1 MRITNRLNL
10 PEPFV
15 AAATSDHEYAE
26 GRYSV
31 TDLLGGTCEAIL
43 KRRHA
48 DEIEDDVA
56 DRVWAIFGSAVHHI
70 LQDAQEAPEQ
80 LKENWLCVPI
90 DITIDGNC
98 DHDGKPT
105 EPYKVTRRYEL
116 SGIFDLYDDATGTVT
131 DYKTASVW
139 KVQMGD
145 FDDWRKQALMYCWLL
160 QQIGFDAWTGRIVA
174 LLKDHSIRKSRTEKG
189 YPKHPVVTLEWRFS
203 NADIEQIE
211 DEIYRWF
218 VIVAAQSNLADDDL
232 TPCDEQQRWH
242 KPDKWAVMK
251 AGRKRALR
259 VYESA
264 AEAQSRA
271 YKENGNSWDGPYHVE
286 FREGEDTKCES
297 YCSVAEFC
305 PYVRRMREAAAAADA
320 PTLALA
326 T

>member
-10 PEPFV
+10 PDPFV

-56 DRVWAIFGSAVHHI
+56 DRVWAIFGSAVHRI
-70 LQDAQEAPEQ
+70 LQDAQEAPDQ
-80 LKENWLCVPI
+80 LKENWIAHQL
-90 DITIDGNC
+90 DG
-98 DHDGKPT
+98 DLRG
-105 EPYKVTRRYEL
+105 YWL

-145 FDDWRKQALMYCWLL
+145 YMDWRMQTLMYCWLL
-160 QQIGFDAWTGRIVA
+160 QQIGFDAWTGQIVA
-174 LLKDHSIRKSRTEKG
+174 MLKDHSIRKARTDKD
-189 YPKHPVVTLEWRFS
+189 YPQHPVFIISWNFTQ
-203 NADIEQIE
+203 ADLDGIGDFIR
-211 DEIYRWF
+211 RWF
-218 VIVAAQSNLADDDL
+218 TELSNLEALPDDML
-232 TPCDEQQRWH
+232 MPCTEAQRWH
-242 KPDKWAVMK
+242 KPDTFAVVK
-251 AGRKRALR
+251 DGNKRAAR
-259 VYESA
+259 VLEDLDAASA
-264 AEAQSRA
+264 LCDQLSE
-271 YKENGNSWDGPYHVE
+271 KTGKPHHVE
-286 FREGEDTKCES
+286 HRIGEDTKCDS
-297 YCSVAEFC
+297 YCSVSEFC

-320 PTLALA
+320 QALALA

>member
-1 MRITNRLNL
+1 MHITNRLNL

-56 DRVWAIFGSAVHHI
+56 DRVWAIFGSAVHRI
-70 LQDAQEAPEQ
+70 LQDAQEAPDQ
-80 LKENWLCVPI
+80 LKENWIAHQL
-90 DITIDGNC
+90 DGGLRN
-98 DHDGKPT
+98 
-105 EPYKVTRRYEL
+105 YWL

-145 FDDWRKQALMYCWLL
+145 FEEWRKQTLMYCWLL
-160 QQIGFDAWTGRIVA
+160 QQIGFDAWTGQIVA
-174 LLKDHSIRKSRTEKG
+174 LLKDHSIRKARTDKD
-189 YPKHPVVTLEWRFS
+189 YPQHPVFIISWRFTK
-203 NADIEQIE
+203 ADLEGIE
-211 DEIYRWF
+211 DYIYRWF
-218 VIVAAQSNLADDDL
+218 RQVSCMEDLPDDL
-232 TPCDEQQRWH
+232 LLTCSDSQRWH
-242 KPDKWAVMK
+242 KPDTFAVVK
-251 AGRKRALR
+251 DGNKRAAR
-259 VYESA
+259 VLEDLDAASA
-264 AEAQSRA
+264 LCDQLAE
-271 YKENGNSWDGPYHVE
+271 KTGKPHHVE
-286 FREGEDTKCES
+286 HRIGEDTKCDS

>member
-48 DEIEDDVA
+48 DEIADDVA
-56 DRVWAIFGSAVHHI
+56 DRVWAIFGSAVHRI
-70 LQDAQEAPEQ
+70 LQDAQEAPDQ
-80 LKENWLCVPI
+80 LKENWIAHQL
-90 DITIDGNC
+90 DGGLRN
-98 DHDGKPT
+98 
-105 EPYKVTRRYEL
+105 YWL

-145 FDDWRKQALMYCWLL
+145 FEDWRKQALMYCWLL
-160 QQIGFDAWTGRIVA
+160 QQIGFNAWTGQIVA
-174 LLKDHSIRKSRTEKG
+174 LLKDHSIRKARTDKD
-189 YPKHPVVTLEWRFS
+189 YPQHPVFIISWRFT
-203 NADIEQIE
+203 NADLEGIE
-211 DEIYRWF
+211 DYIYRWF
-218 VIVAAQSNLADDDL
+218 TELSNIEALPDEML
-232 TPCDEQQRWH
+232 MPCTEAQRWH
-242 KPDKWAVMK
+242 KPDTFAVVK
-251 AGRKRALR
+251 DGNKRAAR
-259 VYESA
+259 VLEDLDA
-264 AEAQSRA
+264 ASELCDQLAE
-271 YKENGNSWDGPYHVE
+271 KTGKPHHVE
-286 FREGEDTKCES
+286 HRIGEDTKCDS

>member
-48 DEIEDDVA
+48 DEIADDVA
-56 DRVWAIFGSAVHHI
+56 DRVWAIFGSAVHRI
-70 LQDAQEAPEQ
+70 LQDAQEAPDQ
-80 LKENWLCVPI
+80 LKENWIAHQL
-90 DITIDGNC
+90 DG
-98 DHDGKPT
+98 GMSG
-105 EPYKVTRRYEL
+105 YWL

-145 FDDWRKQALMYCWLL
+145 FEDWRKQALMYCWLL
-160 QQIGFDAWTGRIVA
+160 QQIGFDAWTGQIVA
-174 LLKDHSIRKSRTEKG
+174 LLKDHSIRKARTDKD
-189 YPKHPVVTLEWRFS
+189 YPQHPVFIISWQFTK
-203 NADIEQIE
+203 ADLDGIE
-211 DEIYRWF
+211 DYIYRWF
-218 VIVAAQSNLADDDL
+218 RQVSCMEDLPDDL
-232 TPCDEQQRWH
+232 LLTCSDSQRWH
-242 KPDKWAVMK
+242 KPDTFAVVK
-251 AGRKRALR
+251 DGNKRAAR
-259 VYESA
+259 VLEDL
-264 AEAQSRA
+264 AEAEALRDQLA
-271 YKENGNSWDGPYHVE
+271 EKTGKPHHVE
-286 FREGEDTKCES
+286 HRIGEDTKCDS

-305 PYVRRMREAAAAADA
+305 PYVRMMREAAAAADA

>member
-1 MRITNRLNL
+1 MHITNRLNL

-15 AAATSDHEYAE
+15 AAATSDHEYTE

-48 DEIEDDVA
+48 DEIADDVA
-56 DRVWAIFGSAVHHI
+56 DRVWAIFGSAVHRI
-70 LQDAQEAPEQ
+70 LQDAQESPDQ
-80 LKENWLCVPI
+80 LKENWIAHQL
-90 DITIDGNC
+90 DG
-98 DHDGKPT
+98 GLRG
-105 EPYKVTRRYEL
+105 YWL

-145 FDDWRKQALMYCWLL
+145 FEDWRKQALMYCWLL
-160 QQIGFDAWTGRIVA
+160 QQIGFDAWTGQIVA
-174 LLKDHSIRKSRTEKG
+174 LLKDHSIRKARTDKD
-189 YPKHPVVTLEWRFS
+189 YPQHPVFIISWRFTK
-203 NADIEQIE
+203 ADLDGIE
-211 DEIYRWF
+211 DYIYRWF
-218 VIVAAQSNLADDDL
+218 RQVSCMEDLPDDL
-232 TPCDEQQRWH
+232 LLTCSDSQRWH
-242 KPDKWAVMK
+242 KPDTFAVVK
-251 AGRKRALR
+251 DGNKRAAR
-259 VYESA
+259 VLEDLDAASA
-264 AEAQSRA
+264 LCDQLAE
-271 YKENGNSWDGPYHVE
+271 KTGKPHHVE
-286 FREGEDTKCES
+286 HRIGEDTKCDS

>member
-15 AAATSDHEYAE
+15 AAATSEHEYTE

-48 DEIEDDVA
+48 DEIADDVA
-56 DRVWAIFGSAVHHI
+56 DRVWAIFGSAVHRI

-80 LKENWLCVPI
+80 IKENWIAHQL
-90 DITIDGNC
+90 DG
-98 DHDGKPT
+98 DLRG
-105 EPYKVTRRYEL
+105 YWL

-145 FDDWRKQALMYCWLL
+145 FEDWRKQALMYCWLL
-160 QQIGFDAWTGRIVA
+160 QQIGFDAWTGQIVA
-174 LLKDHSIRKSRTEKG
+174 LLKDHSIRKARTDKD
-189 YPKHPVVTLEWRFS
+189 YPQHPVFIISWQFTK
-203 NADIEQIE
+203 ADLKGIE
-211 DEIYRWF
+211 DYIYRWF
-218 VIVAAQSNLADDDL
+218 RQLSCMEDLPDDL
-232 TPCDEQQRWH
+232 LLTCSDSQRWH
-242 KPDKWAVMK
+242 KPDTFAVVK
-251 AGRKRALR
+251 DGNKRAAR
-259 VYESA
+259 VLEDLDVASA
-264 AEAQSRA
+264 LCDQLAE
-271 YKENGNSWDGPYHVE
+271 KTGKPHHVE
-286 FREGEDTKCES
+286 HRIGEDTKCDS

-305 PYVRRMREAAAAADA
+305 PYVRRMREAAAASDA

>member
-48 DEIEDDVA
+48 DEIADDVA
-56 DRVWAIFGSAVHHI
+56 DRVWAIFGSAVHRI
-70 LQDAQEAPEQ
+70 LQDAQEAPDQ
-80 LKENWLCVPI
+80 LKENWIAHQL
-90 DITIDGNC
+90 DG
-98 DHDGKPT
+98 GLRG
-105 EPYKVTRRYEL
+105 YWL

-145 FDDWRKQALMYCWLL
+145 FEDWRKQALMYCWLL
-160 QQIGFDAWTGRIVA
+160 QQIGFDAWTGQIVA
-174 LLKDHSIRKSRTEKG
+174 LLKDHSIRKARTDKD
-189 YPKHPVVTLEWRFS
+189 YPQHPVFIISWRFT
-203 NADIEQIE
+203 NADIEGIE
-211 DEIYRWF
+211 DYIYDWF
-218 VIVAAQSNLADDDL
+218 FEAMHEETVPDDYL
-232 TPCDEQQRWH
+232 EPCDDAQRWH
-242 KPDKWAVMK
+242 KPDTFAVVK
-251 AGRKRALR
+251 DGNKRAAR
-259 VYESA
+259 VLEDLDAASA
-264 AEAQSRA
+264 LCDQLAE
-271 YKENGNSWDGPYHVE
+271 KTGKPHHVE
-286 FREGEDTKCES
+286 HRIGEDTKCDS

-320 PTLALA
+320 PTLAMA

>member
-15 AAATSDHEYAE
+15 AAATSDHEYTE

-48 DEIEDDVA
+48 DEIADDVA
-56 DRVWAIFGSAVHHI
+56 DRVWAIFGSAVHRI

-90 DITIDGNC
+90 EITIDGNC
-98 DHDGKPT
+98 DHDGNPV
-105 EPYKVTRRYEL
+105 EPYKVTKHYEL

-145 FDDWRKQALMYCWLL
+145 FEDWRKQTLRYCWLL
-160 QQIGFDAWTGRIVA
+160 QQIGFDAWTGQIVA
-174 LLKDHSIRKSRTEKG
+174 LLKDHSIRKARTDKD
-189 YPKHPVVTLEWRFS
+189 YPQHPVYKKAWTFEQRDIDAAWLDILIWFSAVAREETLPDSE
-203 NADIEQIE
+203 
-211 DEIYRWF
+211 
-218 VIVAAQSNLADDDL
+218 L
-232 TPCDEQQRWH
+232 TPCTESQRWH
-242 KPDKWAVMK
+242 KPDTFAVVK
-251 AGRKRALR
+251 DGNKRAAR
-259 VYESA
+259 VLEDL
-264 AEAQSRA
+264 AEAEAMRDQLVE
-271 YKENGNSWDGPYHVE
+271 KTGKPHHVE
-286 FREGEDTKCES
+286 YRMGEDTKCDS

-320 PTLALA
+320 QTLALA